1 MSHLG
6 RFSKNK
12 LYNFLNPFISKFSF
26 LFFFF
31 YFKAIFI
38 YKSNFN
44 YFKFSIKT
52 TDPNKSNARA
62 CMLKHVAKPYDGF

>member
-6 RFSKNK
+6 RFSENK

-26 LFFFF
+26 LFFF

-52 TDPNKSNARA
+52 TQPNTSNARA
-62 CMLKHVAKPYDGF
+62 CMHKHVAKPYDEF